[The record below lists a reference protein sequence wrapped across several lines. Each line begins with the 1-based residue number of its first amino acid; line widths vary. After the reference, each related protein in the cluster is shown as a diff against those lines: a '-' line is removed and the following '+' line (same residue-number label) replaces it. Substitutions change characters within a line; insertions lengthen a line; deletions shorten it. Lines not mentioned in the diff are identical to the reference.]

1 MKRIQSKM
9 EINEDTVLFMIV
21 AMGAITL
28 DKAKSVDELST
39 ILSVN
44 KNDLTPIIEKLYQQ
58 GYLTVNNDLYYV
70 TQAGLLR
77 AMSLFS

>member
-21 AMGAITL
+21 AVGAITL
-28 DKAKSVDELST
+28 DKAKSIDDLSTVLSINRDEL
-39 ILSVN
+39 L
-44 KNDLTPIIEKLYQQ
+44 PIIEKLRQQ
-58 GYLTVNNDLYYV
+58 GYLSQNNSLYYV
-70 TQAGLLR
+70 TQSGLLR

>member
-9 EINEDTVLFMIV
+9 EINEDTILFMIV
-21 AMGAITL
+21 AVGAITL
-28 DKAKSVDELST
+28 DKAKSVDELSM

-44 KNDLTPIIEKLYQQ
+44 KNDLIPIIEKLHQQ
-58 GYLTVNNDLYYV
+58 GYLTISNNLYYV
-70 TQAGLLR
+70 TQSGLLR

>member
-1 MKRIQSKM
+1 MRRIQSKM

-21 AMGAITL
+21 AVGAITL
-28 DKAKSVDELST
+28 DKAKSIDELST
-39 ILSVN
+39 VLSVN
-44 KNDLTPIIEKLYQQ
+44 KNDLIPIIEKLYQQ
-58 GYLTVNNDLYYV
+58 GYLTISNDLYYV